1 MNFSPEN
8 KPGPDPAPGPLNILG
23 LQALHGA
30 GYYSAGP
37 VIIMQLDLGE
47 FDEVFTHTIEGFFEK
62 LRDTLPGLEEHHC
75 SEGETGGFFSR
86 VMSGTLLGHVAEHI
100 AIELQTL
107 AGMDVSF
114 GKTRSTGKKGVYN
127 VVFRFHSEV
136 AGFYAAKASIDILN
150 KILTNQDVNVE
161 LFTGELSHI
170 RDKTALSPGTLAIV
184 NEAHERNI
192 PVIHLET
199 YNLIQLG
206 TGKFQKRIRNT
217 VSSDTPLLAA
227 ENSRDDFLNN
237 LMLAN
242 AGIPVARTIKTSI
255 AEEAIDFWKSLNK
268 PVTVKTSGKNGYKC
282 IFPALN
288 KPEIINSAFILSKNH
303 SDEILVQ
310 EQIPGMI
317 YRLLVI
323 DNRFV
328 AASLLQQ
335 PEIIGN
341 GKDNIA
347 RLIEKLNEDPIRQPG
362 KKGNLDVL
370 QPGDEMLET
379 LSFYGFTLDDVP
391 EKGVKIVLS
400 NIPTV
405 ESGALPSDVT
415 GIVHP
420 LNRTIAE
427 RVAEVSGLKVAGINL
442 VCADISKPIEDTQG
456 AVTGMDMAPDLRMHL
471 NPWKGSSRDVAAPFV
486 DLLFPENTPSRIPVI
501 SITGSAGKSVCAYL
515 ISFMLEKE
523 GYKTGMAH
531 SDGIYIGGHRII
543 REDMANYHA
552 AQLILKDPGV
562 ECAVLETSVESIIN
576 HGLGYDFA
584 DVGII
589 LNVHDQHLDDY
600 SIKNTEDLAYAKSVV
615 AEEVY
620 RDGFSILNA
629 DDPLVLKMSDRIY
642 SKQVLF
648 TLSTENPD
656 FRKHCLRGGTGAGK
670 ENNELYL
677 WTSGGKHRIASLEE
691 IPLWANGKNDILME
705 SILAAIC
712 AMAAFDLRPERI
724 SHLLKAF
731 RPASASLHGR
741 LMTLFPGE
749 NTVIIDKPAGPM
761 ALQNLRKKMLE
772 QQASPEVFIDLS
784 GNLPDDF
791 WFNFSDVFK
800 HEKVTVNLFF
810 SQNEIFRSKKT
821 KLKEKN
827 SNPVIIPLKERYR
840 KVNPLHQGMNEKE
853 ITNYIKS
860 LTGKESVINFEF
872 IYWEK
877 PAECIKQL
885 DRHEK
890 PATFFIFS
898 WNFRHLHQL
907 ISQNLIIL

>member
-1 MNFSPEN
+1 MNFRPEN
-8 KPGPDPAPGPLNILG
+8 IPGPDPVQGPLKILG

-30 GYYSAGP
+30 GYFSAGP
-37 VIIMQLDLGE
+37 VIIMQLNLGE
-47 FDEVFTHTIEGFFEK
+47 FDEVFTNDIEDFFET

-86 VMSGTLLGHVAEHI
+86 VIGGTLLGHVAEHI

-114 GKTRSTGKKGVYN
+114 GKTRSTGQKGVYN
-127 VVFRFHSEV
+127 VVFRFQRQE
-136 AGFYAAKASIDILN
+136 AGLYAAKASVDILN
-150 KILTNQDVNVE
+150 RILTGNEIHTDLYVSD
-161 LFTGELSHI
+161 LIHI
-170 RDKTALSPGTLAIV
+170 REQSELNPGTLAIV
-184 NEAHERNI
+184 NEAHGRNI
-192 PVIHLET
+192 PVIHLES

-227 ENSRDDFLNN
+227 ENSTDIFLNT

-242 AGIPVARTIKTSI
+242 AGIPVANTLKTRI
-255 AEEAIDFWKSLNK
+255 EEEAIDFWKSLNK
-268 PVTVKTSGKNGYKC
+268 PVTIKTTKANEHNSV
-282 IFPALN
+282 FPALN
-288 KPEIINSAFILSKNH
+288 NPENIKAAFVLCKNR
-303 SDEILVQ
+303 SDEIMVQ
-310 EQIPGMI
+310 EQIPGMF
-317 YRLLVI
+317 YRLFVI
-323 DNRFV
+323 DEKFV
-328 AASLLQQ
+328 AASLMQQ

-347 RLIEKLNEDPIRQPG
+347 RLIEKLNEDQNRQPG
-362 KKGNLDVL
+362 KWGSLNIL

-391 EKGVKIVLS
+391 EEGVKILLNNS
-400 NIPTV
+400 PTI
-405 ESGALPSDVT
+405 ESGALTSDVT

-420 LNRTIAE
+420 HNRTIAE
-427 RVAEVSGLKVAGINL
+427 RVAEITGLRVAGINL
-442 VCADISKPIEDTQG
+442 VCTDISKPIEDTHG
-456 AVTGMDMAPDLRMHL
+456 AVIGVEMAPDMRMHI
-471 NPWKGSSRDVAAPFV
+471 NPWKGSRRDVAAPFV
-486 DLLFPENTPSRIPVI
+486 NMLFPENAPSRIPVV
-501 SITGSAGKSVCAYL
+501 SVAGSAGKSVCAYL

-523 GYKTGMAH
+523 GYKTGLAH
-531 SDGIYIGGHRII
+531 SDGIYIGGRRII

-584 DVGII
+584 DLGII
-589 LNVHDQHLDDY
+589 LNVHAQHLNNNY
-600 SIKNTEDLAYAKSVV
+600 IRSTEDLAYAKSVV

-620 RDGFSILNA
+620 SEGFSILNA
-629 DDPLVLKMSDRIY
+629 DDPLVLKMSERIY
-642 SKQVLF
+642 SKPVLF
-648 TLSTENPD
+648 TLDTENSD

-670 ENNELYL
+670 ENNELFL
-677 WTSGGKHRIASLEE
+677 WTSGGKHRIAGLEE
-691 IPLWANGKNDILME
+691 IPLWVNGKNDILLE

-712 AMAAFDLRPERI
+712 AMAAFKMRPDRI

-731 RPASASLHGR
+731 KPASASLHGR

-749 NTVIIDKPAGPM
+749 NTVIIDKPAGPK
-761 ALQNLRKKMLE
+761 ALQNLKNKMQE
-772 QQASPEVFIDLS
+772 QQSNSEIFIDLS

-791 WFNFSDVFK
+791 WFHFSDVFK
-800 HEKVTVNLFF
+800 NEKVLVNLFF
-810 SQNEIFRSKKT
+810 SQNELFKGGKAEI
-821 KLKEKN
+821 KEKN
-827 SNPVIIPLKERYR
+827 SNLIIPLKERYR
-840 KVNPLHQGMNEKE
+840 KVNPLHQGMNKKE
-853 ITNYIKS
+853 ITDYII
-860 LTGKESVINFEF
+860 TQAGNESVKDFEF

-885 DRHEK
+885 ERHIK

-898 WNFRHLHQL
+898 WNFRHLQHL

>member
-1 MNFSPEN
+1 MNFRPEN
-8 KPGPDPAPGPLNILG
+8 MPGPNPAQGPLKILG

-47 FDEVFTHTIEGFFEK
+47 FDEVFTNTIDGFFEK
-62 LRDTLPGLEEHHC
+62 LKDTLPGLEEHHC
-75 SEGETGGFFSR
+75 SEGEQGGFFSR
-86 VMSGTLLGHVAEHI
+86 IKDGTLLGHVAEHI
-100 AIELQTL
+100 AIELQTI

-127 VVFRFHSEV
+127 VVFRFHSEE
-136 AGFYAAKASIDILN
+136 AGVYAAKASVDILN
-150 KILTNQDVNVE
+150 KILTNQEINVE
-161 LFTGELSHI
+161 LYIGDLIHI
-170 RDKTALSPGTLAIV
+170 RDKTALNSGTLAIV

-192 PVIHLET
+192 PVIHLES

-227 ENSRDDFLNN
+227 ENSRDVYLNN

-242 AGIPVARTIKTSI
+242 AGIPVPRTIKTRI
-255 AEEAIDFWKSLNK
+255 AEEAVDFWKSLSK
-268 PVTVKTSGKNGYKC
+268 PVTIRTSGKNNVNC
-282 IFPALN
+282 FFPALN
-288 KPEIINSAFILSKNH
+288 NSEIINSAFVLSKNH

-323 DNRFV
+323 DDRFV

-341 GKDNIA
+341 GKDSIA
-347 RLIEKLNEDPIRQPG
+347 RLIEKLNKDQNRQPG
-362 KKGNLDVL
+362 KKGSLDVL
-370 QPGDEMLET
+370 QPRDEMLET
-379 LSFYGFTLDDVP
+379 LSFFGFTLDDIP
-391 EKGVKIVLS
+391 EEGFKIVLS
-400 NIPTV
+400 NNPSI

-420 LNRTIAE
+420 LNRIIAE
-427 RVAEVSGLKVAGINL
+427 RVAEISGLKVAGINL

-456 AVTGMDMAPDLRMHL
+456 AVTGVEMAPDLRMHL
-471 NPWKGSSRDVAAPFV
+471 TPWKGTSRDVAAPFV
-486 DLLFPENTPSRIPVI
+486 NLLFPENTPSRIPVI
-501 SITGSAGKSVCAYL
+501 SVTGSAGKSVCAYL
-515 ISFMLEKE
+515 ISFMLERE
-523 GYKTGMAH
+523 GFKTGMAH

-562 ECAVLETSVESIIN
+562 EYAVLETSVESIIN
-576 HGLGYDFA
+576 RGLGYDFA
-584 DVGII
+584 DVGIV
-589 LNVHDQHLDDY
+589 LNVHTQHLNDNY
-600 SIKNTEDLAYAKSVV
+600 IKNTEDLAYAKSVV

-629 DDPLVLKMSDRIY
+629 DDPLVLKMSERIY
-642 SKQVLF
+642 SKPVLF
-648 TLSTENPD
+648 TLNTENPD

-677 WTSGGKHRIASLEE
+677 WTSGGKHRIAGLEE
-691 IPLWANGKNDILME
+691 IPLWANGKNDILLE

-712 AMAAFDLRPERI
+712 TMAAFDIRPERI

-731 RPASASLHGR
+731 KPASASLHGR

-749 NTVIIDKPAGPM
+749 NTVVIDKPAGPV
-761 ALQNLRKKMLE
+761 ALQNLRKKIME
-772 QQASPEVFIDLS
+772 QQVSPEVFIDLS
-784 GNLPDDF
+784 GNLPEDF
-791 WFNFSDVFK
+791 WLNFSDVFED
-800 HEKVTVNLFF
+800 EKVMVNLFF
-810 SQNEIFRSKKT
+810 SQNELFRSEKT
-821 KLKEKN
+821 EVKEN
-827 SNPVIIPLKERYR
+827 NHVIIPLKERYR

-853 ITNYIKS
+853 VTDHIKT
-860 LTGKESVINFEF
+860 LTGKESVRNFEF

-877 PAECIKQL
+877 PSECIKQL

-898 WNFRHLHQL
+898 WNFRHLQQL